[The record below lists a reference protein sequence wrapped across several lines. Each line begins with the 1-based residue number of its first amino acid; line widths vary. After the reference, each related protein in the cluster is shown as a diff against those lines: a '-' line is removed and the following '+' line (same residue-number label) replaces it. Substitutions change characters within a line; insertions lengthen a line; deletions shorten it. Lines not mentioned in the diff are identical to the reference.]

1 MKPGIRVRVKSL
13 IHNDRQTYCS
23 RQDGVALL
31 VLAILIAFTITA
43 YYFSNISMLEVKL
56 ENDKQTRV
64 ALAKARQALLS
75 YTVTNWQSNG
85 RLSLIGQLP
94 CPDWNNATPEGE
106 QSAPCGLAFANGIG
120 YFPWRTL
127 NIDALYSGDGECLL
141 YAVSPAYKSA
151 PVAAINPDSFGQFQ
165 IVDSAGAVVQGN
177 VAEDR
182 PVAIIFAAG
191 KAIGGQVRN
200 HANTSLCG
208 LDYGNIAAYLDDD
221 GTTDNAAINPAV
233 NNVIDRFVQR
243 YDGSEQGVNPL
254 NDSLITITHEDL
266 WLALDD
272 AITSAGF
279 VTAMRNLTEAVA
291 MCFAEYGANNTDN
304 NLPMPAALDL
314 NGGEYRRNTDY
325 DDSANFT
332 TAFAGRLPYD
342 VSNANGVTGVT
353 EGRIFS
359 NTFCD
364 AIDLTSTIAIN
375 ESINF
380 SNDTGSD
387 TGEYFDLW
395 QNWKDHFFYAVSKR
409 FKPDGSGSAAPC
421 DPGGS
426 DCVDVNG
433 AKYAGIIFFSGLK
446 QGVQSRYAP
455 PFEADEKDD
464 INNYLENGNAADFPD
479 NSGNGSYDIVG
490 GISNDIMFCI
500 REDMSVV
507 ECL

>member
-1 MKPGIRVRVKSL
+1 M
-13 IHNDRQTYCS
+13 
-23 RQDGVALL
+23 
-31 VLAILIAFTITA
+31 
-43 YYFSNISMLEVKL
+43 
-56 ENDKQTRV
+56 
-64 ALAKARQALLS
+64 
-75 YTVTNWQSNG
+75 
-85 RLSLIGQLP
+85 
-94 CPDWNNATPEGE
+94 
-106 QSAPCGLAFANGIG
+106 
-120 YFPWRTL
+120 
-127 NIDALYSGDGECLL
+127 
-141 YAVSPAYKSA
+141 
-151 PVAAINPDSFGQFQ
+151 
-165 IVDSAGAVVQGN
+165 
-177 VAEDR
+177 
-182 PVAIIFAAG
+182 
-191 KAIGGQVRN
+191 
-200 HANTSLCG
+200 
-208 LDYGNIAAYLDDD
+208 
-221 GTTDNAAINPAV
+221 
-233 NNVIDRFVQR
+233 
-243 YDGSEQGVNPL
+243 

-409 FKPDGSGSAAPC
+409 FKPDGGGSAAPC

-433 AKYAGIIFFSGLK
+433 TKYAGIIFFSGLK

-455 PFEADEKDD
+455 PFEADEIDD
-464 INNYLENGNAADFPD
+464 INNYLENGNEADFPD